1 MNDKEQKVETST
13 EAAIV
18 GNTVLPA
25 VAFGKSSTTN
35 ARCLNGHTWTYAG
48 SIHYDLENQPCDC
61 GAVLYHS
68 EPCQCCGQRV
78 VKPIPCNGR

>member
-1 MNDKEQKVETST
+1 MNTEQNFKNST
-13 EAAIV
+13 EARND

-25 VAFGKSSTTN
+25 VAFGTSSTTN
-35 ARCLNGHTWTYAG
+35 TRCLNGHTWTYAG
-48 SIHYDLENQPCDC
+48 SKNYDLENHPCDC

-78 VKPIPCNGR
+78 VKPIDRNGR

>member
-1 MNDKEQKVETST
+1 MFNMSTKDKLENVSPTF
-13 EAAIV
+13 